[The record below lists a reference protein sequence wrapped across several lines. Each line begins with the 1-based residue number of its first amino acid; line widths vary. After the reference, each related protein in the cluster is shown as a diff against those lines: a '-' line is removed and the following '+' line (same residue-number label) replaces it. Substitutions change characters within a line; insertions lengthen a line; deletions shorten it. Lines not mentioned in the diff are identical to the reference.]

1 MSEQE
6 RFEIAYENT
15 HKPIIARPYPK
26 LENGLYQYLEIHQAW
41 DLWQAA
47 TAQAAPQV
55 KMFYALKDEYFEG
68 QYFELGCVIDDFESD
83 YGGGD
88 ILEVLCA
95 EITTVKHPNKFITTP
110 GHGKTQLFDTSEEAK
125 QAIKAAQENDQ

>member
-1 MSEQE
+1 MNKNAVLLELLREINQESEAKDVMRACKIAASTIEQLQAEVDRLKSEQQGE
-6 RFEIAYENT
+6 
-15 HKPIIARPYPK
+15 
-26 LENGLYQYLEIHQAW
+26 
-41 DLWQAA
+41 
-47 TAQAAPQV
+47 
-55 KMFYALKDEYFEG
+55 MFYALKDQYFEG

-95 EITTVKHPNKFITTP
+95 EITTVKHPNKFITTL
-110 GHGKTQLFDTSEEAK
+110 GHGKTQLFGTSEEAK

>member
-1 MSEQE
+1 MNKNAVLLELLREINQESEAKDVMRACKIAASTIEALQAEVDRLKSEQQGE
-6 RFEIAYENT
+6 
-15 HKPIIARPYPK
+15 
-26 LENGLYQYLEIHQAW
+26 
-41 DLWQAA
+41 
-47 TAQAAPQV
+47 
-55 KMFYALKDEYFEG
+55 MFYALKDEYFEG

-110 GHGKTQLFDTSEEAK
+110 SHGKTQLFDTSEEAMEALEALK
-125 QAIKAAQENDQ
+125 EQTND